1 MVEYVRDAEVL
12 RFDRLEDA
20 NRALAERL
28 AEVAGEAVRTRGRF
42 ALALAGGSTPQ
53 GLYECLAANYQKR
66 IPWDRTHLFW
76 GDERWVPTTDQASNY
91 RMAHDTLIS
100 RIPVPAVN
108 VHPMPVDIGPPA
120 EVALAYEK
128 ILRKF
133 FESSDRDT
141 PEKTFDVF
149 LLGVGADGHTASL
162 FPEDPVLEERTRW
175 VRSVTAPAAMTPRK
189 RITLTLPPIIVSR
202 YAFVLAAG
210 PEKAGVVDLLL
221 RNPDEAR
228 RRFPAARVR
237 TRAGSTWFVAAK
249 G

>member
-12 RFDRLEDA
+12 RFDRLDDA

-42 ALALAGGSTPQ
+42 ALALAGGSTPR
-53 GLYECLAANYQKR
+53 GLYECLASNYQKR

-76 GDERWVPTTDQASNY
+76 GDERWVPKTDQASNY
-91 RMAHDTLIS
+91 RVAYEILIS
-100 RIPVPAVN
+100 KIPASAGN

-128 ILRKF
+128 TLRTF
-133 FESSDRDT
+133 FESSVRDT
-141 PEKTFDVF
+141 PEKTFDVV

-162 FPEDPVLEERTRW
+162 FPEDPVLEERTQW
-175 VRSVTAPAAMTPRK
+175 VRSVTAPAAMAPRM
-189 RITLTLPPIIVSR
+189 RITLTLPPINASR
-202 YAFVLAAG
+202 HAFILAAG
-210 PEKAGVVDLLL
+210 TEKAAVVDLLL
-221 RNPDEAR
+221 GNPDEAR

-249 G
+249 R